1 MPIETTMIGTR
12 TMFFRPPP
20 KTFQFQ
26 NQPDCF
32 STMVDRFIEPA
43 SRITVMM
50 IRPIE
55 TSYDTI
61 CAAERSAP
69 RNGYFEFEAQPPMM
83 MP

>member
-1 MPIETTMIGTR
+1 MPMATTMTGSRTR
-12 TMFFRPPP
+12 LFSPPP

-26 NQPDCF
+26 IQPDCF

-50 IRPIE
+50 IRPID

-61 CAAERSAP
+61 
-69 RNGYFEFEAQPPMM
+69 
-83 MP
+83 